1 MEWFWVILAL
11 LVLVAAAM
19 VMRKRRRY
27 ESVEDEPWRA
37 SLGEDDTLDV
47 DEARRAEDEFLSS
60 SPWEEEDE
68 EPWR

>member
-11 LVLVAAAM
+11 LVLVAAAV
-19 VMRKRRRY
+19 VMRKRRHY

-37 SLGEDDTLDV
+37 SLGEDDELDV
-47 DEARRAEDEFLSS
+47 DEARRAEDEFLDSA
-60 SPWEEEDE
+60 PWEDDE